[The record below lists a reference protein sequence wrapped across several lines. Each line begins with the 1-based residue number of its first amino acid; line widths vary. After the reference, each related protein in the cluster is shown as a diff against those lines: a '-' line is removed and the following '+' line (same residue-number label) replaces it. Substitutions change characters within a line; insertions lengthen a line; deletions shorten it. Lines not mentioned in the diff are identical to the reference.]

1 MLKIVQKHNKESK
14 PLKLKWGKGGQMS
27 NCYVQA
33 VSKHQFK
40 NVDKQTEKKI
50 MKKIVQKHNKGSI
63 KPLKHGLRVSSNF

>member
-1 MLKIVQKHNKESK
+1 
-14 PLKLKWGKGGQMS
+14 MS